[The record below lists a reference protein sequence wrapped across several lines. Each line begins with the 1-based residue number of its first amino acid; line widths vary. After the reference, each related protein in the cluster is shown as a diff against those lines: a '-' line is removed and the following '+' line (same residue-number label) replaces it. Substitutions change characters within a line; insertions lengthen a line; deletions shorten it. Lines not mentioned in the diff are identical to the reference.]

1 MMWGTS
7 KSCRVLILFAL
18 GVWAVTWLAG
28 CQGAADTPP
37 IEEGRMGSVESR
49 GLSPEVKNILKGKTE
64 LVATLASDYRI
75 VSAVVEANRESRG
88 LSDEEILERDARWQ
102 ATTGI
107 DEFIKP
113 FLTNDCADVLVEF
126 QEAHDGF
133 PELLVTD
140 SRGLLVAASNKST
153 DYLQADEGWWTKT
166 YDEGCGHT
174 GPLEYDKSARS
185 ESISVCVPIYDP
197 HGHRVIGVI
206 KAVCD
211 VTAIKLEL

>member
-7 KSCRVLILFAL
+7 KSCRVLILFAF
-18 GVWAVTWLAG
+18 GASAVTWLAG
-28 CQGAADTPP
+28 CRGTADTAPV
-37 IEEGRMGSVESR
+37 EEGRMGPVESR
-49 GLSPEVKNILKGKTE
+49 ELSPEVKNILKGKTE
-64 LVATLASDYRI
+64 LVATLACEDRI
-75 VSAVVEANRESRG
+75 VSAVLEANRENQA
-88 LSDEEILERDARWQ
+88 LSDEEIFERDARWQ

-140 SRGLLVAASNKST
+140 SRGLLVAASNKSS
-153 DYLQADEGWWTKT
+153 DYLQADEAWWLKT
-166 YDEGCGHT
+166 YDEGSGHI
-174 GPLEYDKSARS
+174 GSLEYDQSARS
-185 ESISVCVPIYDP
+185 ESISVCVPIHDP